1 MTNLTIKGFKD
12 KNFSSN
18 APPPNV
24 YVAMLNPTSIDLTT
38 GVDFSD
44 KDSGT
49 SGASPKFKQVRGDTL
64 SFELIIDCTG
74 VVDATRLSLK
84 TELDTLTSVMRNYQG
99 NIHRSNYVTV
109 AWGNTL
115 NFRGVLTNMNVN
127 YTFFKPNGAALRAK
141 VKLDFRSYVD
151 AATLAKQQNPKSPDV
166 THHILVR
173 DGDSLPQ
180 IAHTVYHRPEFFV
193 ALARANNL
201 DKFRYLPGGTN
212 LLTPPLKTPGGANG

>member
-1 MTNLTIKGFKD
+1 MANLTIAGFTDEK
-12 KNFSSN
+12 FTTP
-18 APPPNV
+18 APAPNT
-24 YVAMLNPTSIDLTT
+24 YVAMLNPSSIDLTT

-44 KDSGT
+44 EDSGT
-49 SGASPKFKQVRGDTL
+49 SAASPKFKQVLGDTL

-109 AWGNTL
+109 SWGNTL
-115 NFRGVLTNMNVN
+115 NFSGVLTSMSVN
-127 YTFFKPNGAALRAK
+127 YTFFKPSGEALRAK

-151 AATLAKQQNPKSPDV
+151 PSTLAKQKNPKSPDV

-180 IAHTVYHRPEFFV
+180 IAHSIYHRPELFV

-201 DKFRYLPGGTN
+201 DKFRHLPGGTN
-212 LLTPPLKTPGGANG
+212 LLTPPLKTKGGSGG